1 MSILSLAHVSAP
13 PPPLVADQA
22 CAMLPRRAVF
32 AVAAVLMAGQAFA
45 ADDAAWL
52 APRELVKGD
61 TVALVAPCGIPE
73 EADVAAF
80 AASLEQAGFRVDL
93 DSAIHGRRHRYLAG
107 TDDERTAELNLAIRD
122 PAIRGIFV
130 VRGGYGLTRI
140 LDRLDYDALRRD
152 PKVVA
157 GYSDVTG
164 LHLAIARK
172 ARVITF
178 HTPMANA
185 VWAAGRDPTF
195 ADRSFRDTLFLD
207 PMAARRTIPVPA
219 GSKVTTV
226 TGGRCE
232 GRLVGGNL
240 SLICATL
247 GTPFAIDAD
256 GAVLFIEDVNEP
268 PYRVDRMMSHL
279 RLAGVLDKVAGIVI
293 GQFTCKD
300 ADEQAIQRE
309 VVIEYCRPLGC
320 PVVANFPC
328 GHVADNATLPLGARV
343 ALDADAGTL
352 EVLEPT
358 CAPPRPA
365 TPSSERR

>member
-1 MSILSLAHVSAP
+1 MSILSFARVSSPSAP
-13 PPPLVADQA
+13 LAADQA
-22 CAMLPRRAVF
+22 FAMLHRRAVI
-32 AVAAVLMAGQAFA
+32 AVAAAVMAAQVCA

-61 TVALVAPCGIPE
+61 AVALVAPCGIPE
-73 EADVAAF
+73 EADVRAF

-93 DSAIHGRRHRYLAG
+93 DSAIPGRRHRYLAG
-107 TDDERTAELNLAIRD
+107 TDDERTAELNRAIRD

-157 GYSDVTG
+157 GYSDVTA

-185 VWAAGRDPTF
+185 VRAAGRDPTF
-195 ADRSFRDTLFLD
+195 ADRSFRDMLFLE
-207 PMAARRTIPVPA
+207 PTAARRTIPLA
-219 GSKVTTV
+219 TGSKVTTV
-226 TGGRCE
+226 TSGRRE

-240 SLICATL
+240 SLICTTL
-247 GTPFAIDAD
+247 GTPYAIDAD
-256 GAVLFIEDVNEP
+256 GAVLFIEDVNEL

-279 RLAGVLDKVAGIVI
+279 RLAGVLDKVAGIVV
-293 GQFTCKD
+293 GQFTCND
-300 ADEQAIQRE
+300 VDEQAVQRE
-309 VVIEYCRPLGC
+309 VVLEYCRPLGC

-358 CAPPRPA
+358 CSPPPPA
-365 TPSSERR
+365 TDAPASR